1 MKLSK
6 KESLEP
12 RLLQNLWVLG
22 PSKSQ
27 NSPVT
32 EVNEQSKIEVEHIP
46 EEAKPNNEAS
56 KYDKSKDVIN
66 QKAEIDNL
74 DASIEKDA
82 VFEMSF

>member
-1 MKLSK
+1 MK
-6 KESLEP
+6 EI
-12 RLLQNLWVLG
+12 VLKHFSSNA
-22 PSKSQ
+22 SKSQ

-32 EVNEQSKIEVEHIP
+32 EVNEQSKIENEHIL